1 MRLIRA
7 ADAPE
12 AAALAAS
19 EIAST
24 CRSAVTEHGVAV
36 IAVSGGETPWR
47 MLDRL
52 RSLDLPWQRTY
63 VAQVDERVAPRGD
76 PRRNL
81 TRLEQ
86 ILVTDGPL
94 PRDNLLAM
102 PVEADDL
109 EVAAADYQRRLQTLA
124 GHPLVLDLVQLG
136 LGADGH
142 TASLV
147 PGDAVLEVA
156 NRDVALSGVYQGLPR
171 MTLTLPALNRA
182 RQRLWLVTGSAKAA
196 TFQELL
202 QGDLPSMSPA
212 RRVRRVDTVVVA
224 DAEALADAGRQ
235 PACPPRP
242 SNSR

>member
-7 ADAPE
+7 ADTRE

-24 CRSAVTEHGVAV
+24 CRSAVTERGVAI

-47 MLDRL
+47 MLERL
-52 RSLDLPWQRTY
+52 RSLDLPWQRLY

-81 TRLEQ
+81 ARLEQ
-86 ILVTDGPL
+86 TLVTDGPL
-94 PRDNLLAM
+94 PRDHLLSM

-109 EVAAADYQRRLQTLA
+109 EVAAADYQRRLEALA
-124 GHPLVLDLVQLG
+124 GRPLVLDLVQLG

-147 PGDAVLEVA
+147 PGDPVLDVVD
-156 NRDVALSGVYQGLPR
+156 RDVAISRKYQGLPR
-171 MTLTLPALNRA
+171 MTLTLPALDRA
-182 RQRLWLVTGSAKAA
+182 RRRLWLVTGAAKAA
-196 TFQELL
+196 RAAELL
-202 QGDLPSMSPA
+202 AGKAAIDAPA
-212 RRVRRVDTVVVA
+212 LRVTR
-224 DAEALADAGRQ
+224 AEAALIADDAALALATAD
-235 PACPPRP
+235 P
-242 SNSR
+242 SRE